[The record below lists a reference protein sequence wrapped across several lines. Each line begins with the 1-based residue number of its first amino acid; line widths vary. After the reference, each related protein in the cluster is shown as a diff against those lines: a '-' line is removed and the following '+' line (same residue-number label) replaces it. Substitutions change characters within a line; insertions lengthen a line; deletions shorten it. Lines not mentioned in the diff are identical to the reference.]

1 MLNTIWNI
9 ILTLGGIIIILILI
23 LIILALI
30 SAIIEN
36 IFKRH

>member
-9 ILTLGGIIIILILI
+9 ILSLGGIIIILILV

-36 IFKRH
+36 IFKKH